1 MSDVIVPGWLIW
13 IMIGGILPSMIWLI
27 RETYNNK
34 QDIAINTA
42 NDVKHG
48 EELDKIYKEIES
60 SEKRLQDSFSRLE
73 GMVHKFISD
82 EMRLLKEI
90 IAKK

>member
-1 MSDVIVPGWLIW
+1 
-13 IMIGGILPSMIWLI
+13 
-27 RETYNNK
+27 
-34 QDIAINTA
+34 
-42 NDVKHG
+42 VKHG
-48 EELDKIYKEIES
+48 GELDKIYKEIES